1 MSRRLLIVDD
11 ETPIRESLARH
22 FRLAGMEAE
31 TAQDGEDALDKLS
44 KIPYRVVVSDI
55 LMPRL
60 DGIGL
65 LRRIRQEF
73 PMTRAVMITG
83 YVTLE
88 NALACVQM
96 GADTCV
102 FKPFKDLSELDR
114 AVESAFEF
122 HERWEKKLLE
132 LRGLKGGAR
141 K

>member
-1 MSRRLLIVDD
+1 MNRRLLVVDD
-11 ETPIRESLARH
+11 ETPIRDSLARH
-22 FRLAGMEAE
+22 FKLAGIQAE
-31 TAQDGEDALDKLS
+31 TAVDGEDALEKLS

-65 LRRIRQEF
+65 LRRIRKEY

-88 NALACVQM
+88 NALSCVQL

-102 FKPFKDLSELDR
+102 FKPFQDLSELDQ
-114 AVESAFEF
+114 AVEAAFAF
-122 HERWEKKLLE
+122 HERWERKLLE
-132 LRGLKGGAR
+132 LRGLRNA
-141 K
+141 